1 MRIDIKRIGMY
12 AERVG
17 WLKKD
22 ALAYM
27 ENGEATEEQAY
38 IDFLNYSLDL
48 LDELYNSEAEIRKEL
63 DRLLPEL

>member
-17 WLKKD
+17 WLAK
-22 ALAYM
+22 
-27 ENGEATEEQAY
+27 EAERDEERM
-38 IDFLNYSLDL
+38 IDFLNDSLDL
-48 LDELYNSEAEIRKEL
+48 LDELYNSEREMREEL

>member
-17 WLKKD
+17 WLAK
-22 ALAYM
+22 
-27 ENGEATEEQAY
+27 EAEADEERM
-38 IDFLNYSLDL
+38 IDFLNSSLDL

>member
-17 WLKKD
+17 WLAK
-22 ALAYM
+22 
-27 ENGEATEEQAY
+27 EAEGDEERM
-38 IDFLNYSLDL
+38 IDFLNDCLDL
-48 LDELYNSEAEIRKEL
+48 LDELYNSETEIRKEL

>member
-12 AERVG
+12 SERVG
-17 WLKKD
+17 WLAKE
-22 ALAYM
+22 ALSDLENGTEEENQAYM
-27 ENGEATEEQAY
+27 
-38 IDFLNYSLDL
+38 DFLSYSLDL

>member
-17 WLKKD
+17 WLAK
-22 ALAYM
+22 
-27 ENGEATEEQAY
+27 EANESEERM
-38 IDFLNYSLDL
+38 IDFLNDCLDL
-48 LDELYNSEAEIRKEL
+48 LDELYNSEAEIRREL

>member
-17 WLKKD
+17 WLAEE
-22 ALAYM
+22 AL
-27 ENGEATEEQAY
+27 EDIGNGEDLEKQRY
-38 IDFLNYSLDL
+38 CDFLSYSLDL